1 MRRRLALAAAVA
13 LCLAAFAVP
22 SSAQVFTGRIDI
34 VAKDATGA
42 VLPGVT
48 VSIAGP
54 QAANAVTDAQGAAH
68 FLNLAPGT
76 YTVTATLSG
85 FNSYRNT
92 SVPVGAG
99 GVVSLDVTLT
109 VGGVAQSVQVTA
121 ETPVIQAKKE
131 SVSTDVTLDQLQKIP
146 SSRDPWVIL
155 QTVPGIIVDR
165 VNVGG
170 AESGQQ
176 SNYLSKGAAG
186 EDNNWNMDGIPI
198 TDMAALGSSPTYYDF
213 DMFQEMQVTT
223 GGADVKDP
231 TPGAQLNFVL
241 KSGTNRLLGS
251 GRYYF
256 ENSKMQADN
265 VSGSLV
271 AQVNSYNRMKQYF
284 DTGIEAGGP
293 IVKDRLFA
301 WGAYGETQPE
311 LKIYSYSS
319 TAGDYVQTAR
329 DKTTLKNTSL
339 KISSEIDPSTRA
351 SFTFFRGDKVKLGRG
366 ASGTHPAATTV
377 DQGGPTSLYK
387 AEFNRTIGDSLFV
400 TARFAHVSGGFFFN
414 PEGGLNTSA
423 YQMDNGVWGDTAV
436 GGPSPGTWY
445 HYNTDRPQNT
455 VEGEL
460 NYFKGK
466 HEFKAGF
473 SWRKATVTSDFGWPG
488 GQVTYW
494 DNYPNLLVDVIRD
507 QVLAGHG
514 LYIGAYASDTISLD
528 RMTINLGVRF
538 DRGTSSIDAA
548 SVAANPLNGA
558 IAAAGFPAPLPSID
572 ASAVPNAVAGN
583 LVSPRVGMTYALTS
597 DRKTLLRAS
606 YAMFASQLNAVEAS
620 TVASAI
626 PYYSYAYY
634 EAVDQNGD
642 GIAQPN
648 EFTAYDGVCC
658 FDPANPTANPNKIG
672 NYKVP
677 KTHEIIVGLDREL
690 MANMGLSGSF
700 TWRRFTDFNWL
711 QYAGV
716 NGTSYVQAGTLSG
729 TAPIIGSFSVPYYQ
743 VDPAAVPSD
752 FSQIYEVRPGY
763 HQRYLGLE
771 VSLTKRMSNNW
782 MMRMAFSGG
791 TSREYFDNLA
801 AHSDPTPSPVD
812 PNINGGQ
819 VITQTSGSGK
829 TDIYLMAPKYQF
841 VWTAAYQ
848 ARWGINLGV
857 NYLLRQGFAEPYNQ
871 TKITAAADVLSPSYK
886 TVLLVNPADFRL
898 PTVHSLDFRVG
909 KAFNFSH
916 ADVNFDVDVFNLL
929 NLNTTLGRQY
939 DLHTGSDFGQI
950 LEVTNPRIL
959 RLGIRVSFR

>member
-1 MRRRLALAAAVA
+1 MRRRLVLVAMVA

-22 SSAQVFTGRIDI
+22 SSAQVFTGRIDV
-34 VAKDATGA
+34 VAQDATGA

-48 VSIAGP
+48 VSLGGP
-54 QAANAVTDAQGAAH
+54 LSANAVTDAQGAAH

-76 YTVTATLSG
+76 YTVTAALSG
-85 FNSYRNT
+85 FNSYKNT
-92 SVPVGAG
+92 SVPVSAG
-99 GVVSLDVTLT
+99 GVVSLNVTLT
-109 VGGVAQSVQVTA
+109 VGAVAQSVEVTA

-131 SVSTDVTLDQLQKIP
+131 SVSTDVTLNQLQKIP

-155 QTVPGIIVDR
+155 QTVPGIVVDR

-176 SNYLSKGAAG
+176 SNYLSKGASG
-186 EDNNWNMDGIPI
+186 GDNNWNMDGIPI

-223 GGADVKDP
+223 GGADVTDP

-241 KSGTNRLLGS
+241 KSGTNNLLGS

-256 ENSKMQADN
+256 ENSSMQANN

-284 DTGIEAGGP
+284 DTGIEVGGP
-293 IVKDRLFA
+293 IVKNRLFA

-311 LKIYSYSS
+311 LKIFSYNS
-319 TAGDYVQTAR
+319 GLGNYVQTAR
-329 DKTTLKNTSL
+329 DKTTLKNTSA
-339 KISSEIDPSTRA
+339 KITAEISSGTRA
-351 SFTFFRGDKVKLGRG
+351 SFTYFRGDKVKLGRG
-366 ASGTHPAATTV
+366 ASGTHPAATTE

-387 AEFNRTIGDSLFV
+387 AEFNQTVGDNLFL
-400 TARFAHVSGGFFFN
+400 TARFAHVTGGFFLN
-414 PEGGLNTSA
+414 PEGGLNTSP
-423 YQMDNGVWGDTAV
+423 YLMDNGVWGDTAV
-436 GGPSPGTWY
+436 GGPSPGTYY
-445 HYNTDRPQNT
+445 HYKTDRPQNT
-455 VEGEL
+455 VEGEV

-488 GQVTYW
+488 GELTIW
-494 DNYPNLLVDVIRD
+494 NGYPDMIVEVVRD

-514 LYIGAYASDTISLD
+514 LYMGAYASDTISLD
-528 RMTINLGVRF
+528 RMTFNLGVRF

-548 SVAANPLNGA
+548 NVAANPLNAA
-558 IAAAGFPAPLPSID
+558 IAAAGFPAPLPSIS
-572 ASAVPNAVAGN
+572 APAVPNAIAGN
-583 LVSPRVGMTYALTS
+583 IVTPRVGMTYALTK

-634 EAVDQNGD
+634 EAVDKNGD

-648 EFTAYDGVCC
+648 EFTAFDGVCC
-658 FDPANPTANPNKIG
+658 FDPNNPTSNPNKIG

-677 KTHEIIVGLDREL
+677 KTHEVIVGLDREL
-690 MANMGLSGSF
+690 MANMGVSASF

-729 TAPIIGSFSVPYYQ
+729 TAPIIGSYSTPYYK

-752 FSQIYEVRPGY
+752 FSEVYAVRPGY

-771 VSLTKRMSNNW
+771 VTLTKRLSNNW

-791 TSREYFDNLA
+791 TDREYFDNLA
-801 AHSDPTPSPVD
+801 AHGDPTSMPSD

-819 VITQTSGSGK
+819 IITQTSGSGK
-829 TDIYLMAPKYQF
+829 SDIYLMAPKYQF
-841 VWTAAYQ
+841 VWTGAYQ
-848 ARWGINLGV
+848 AKWGINLGV
-857 NYLLRQGFAEPYNQ
+857 NYLLRQGFAEPYYQ
-871 TKITAAADVLSPSYK
+871 SKITAAADTISPSSK
-886 TVLLVNPADFRL
+886 TILLVNPANYRL
-898 PTVHSLDFRVG
+898 PAVNSLDFRVG

-929 NLNTTLGRQY
+929 NLNTTLGKQY
-939 DLHTGSDFGQI
+939 DLHTGSNFGQI
-950 LEVTNPRIL
+950 LEVENPRIL
-959 RLGIRVSFR
+959 RLGIRVSFK